1 MQEVVELVIFA
12 LIALLVGTGVV
23 WLAGWMLGLVGTV
36 LTWLAGLVWSLL
48 RFLVP
53 IAVVAGAVYLLVKL
67 MNRSAERVA
76 GEPQKQ
82 PATPPSPWTMSK
94 EPEEASGS
102 AAPDAGEASAS
113 SPAAAASG
121 SAPDPGDGAASE
133 ADAAPDTSS
142 VPSTPEEP
150 KPPATNRWE
159 GEGGSVTN
167 GDEAGDEADD
177 EAGDSPAAS
186 DDEARD
192 EGDEKGGDEDDERR
206 HGGEPS

>member
-23 WLAGWMLGLVGTV
+23 WLAGWMLGLVGTA

-94 EPEEASGS
+94 EPKEASEEASGS
-102 AAPDAGEASAS
+102 AA
-113 SPAAAASG
+113 AAG
-121 SAPDPGDGAASE
+121 SAPE

-142 VPSTPEEP
+142 VPSKADEP

-167 GDEAGDEADD
+167 GDEAGDEA
-177 EAGDSPAAS
+177 GDSRAAS

>member
-23 WLAGWMLGLVGTV
+23 WLAGWLLGLVGTV

-94 EPEEASGS
+94 EPGKAEQASDEA
-102 AAPDAGEASAS
+102 PAGEAGAAAGAESGE
-113 SPAAAASG
+113 PAATSG
-121 SAPDPGDGAASE
+121 PQEPGA
-133 ADAAPDTSS
+133 
-142 VPSTPEEP
+142 EEP
-150 KPPATNRWE
+150 ET
-159 GEGGSVTN
+159 
-167 GDEAGDEADD
+167 
-177 EAGDSPAAS
+177 AS
-186 DDEARD
+186 DEARKPSPGAAADASEEAREAAGETSDTSGEDAGVRED
-192 EGDEKGGDEDDERR
+192 EDEDDERR
-206 HGGEPS
+206 GGQPG